1 MNFAIFILFQNDA
14 ECRNFGSV
22 FWRRRCVVFFVV
34 LNPLWRMVEAQKK
47 NCELSPLLTFAATNL
62 LYLNIFRVF
71 RTLCRYI
78 YIRKWLPPYKIH
90 TLWMLIFL
98 SFIFFPLF
106 LSPLAS
112 RLYQQTLN
120 TLTHTFIV
128 WRAVFWFSRSRLGFS
143 LSLSLLPALLH
154 LARIHDFG
162 TTYTFISL
170 LSSSFNAHKIVFNDG
185 LMEHFSKWI
194 YFYMNA
200 CRIRAWWMVCVCVV
214 ISAKLILFF
223 FPSSL
228 SLKTLS
234 PRRFAF
240 RERLGPFYAQSFHF

>member
-1 MNFAIFILFQNDA
+1 MLNVETLVACFGGGVASSSLLFWIHCGEWLKHKKKLRIVAVANI
-14 ECRNFGSV
+14 C
-22 FWRRRCVVFFVV
+22 CHKFVV
-34 LNPLWRMVEAQKK
+34 PKHFSCISYIV
-47 NCELSPLLTFAATNL
+47 P
-62 LYLNIFRVF
+62 I
-71 RTLCRYI
+71 YI
-78 YIRKWLPPYKIH
+78 YIYENDSHRIKYTHFECLYFYR
-90 TLWMLIFL
+90 LFFFL
-98 SFIFFPLF
+98 SFYRRLPRAYTSRHLIHLHTHLLF
-106 LSPLAS
+106 GARCFDSVEVA
-112 RLYQQTLN
+112 
-120 TLTHTFIV
+120 
-128 WRAVFWFSRSRLGFS
+128 WVFLC
-143 LSLSLLPALLH
+143 LSLLPALLH

-228 SLKTLS
+228 SQNSLS
-234 PRRFAF
+234 SSLRFSREVGAF
-240 RERLGPFYAQSFHF
+240 LCTIISFLAE